1 MQQFVCKLQ
10 TSPNLIPE
18 WRKTERSG
26 VFRKAPTCQ
35 ESGWLK
41 ATGHSWILEV
51 LKSKVRDP
59 AGQALER
66 LPQKLA
72 RGRPKNQKLPAASTG
87 PASFVD
93 HAAQYLKEFRHPL
106 DFLQN
111 HEPVRLNA
119 EIEFRLGQFR
129 TIRGGLQIQIDR
141 QLLPRDCYR

>member
-1 MQQFVCKLQ
+1 L
-10 TSPNLIPE
+10 
-18 WRKTERSG
+18 
-26 VFRKAPTCQ
+26 
-35 ESGWLK
+35 LK
-41 ATGHSWILEV
+41 ATGHSWILKV
-51 LKSKVRDP
+51 LKSNVRDP
-59 AGQALER
+59 PGQTLGR

-72 RGRPKNQKLPAASTG
+72 RGRPQNQKLPTASSG

-93 HAAQYLKEFRHPL
+93 HAAHYLKEFRYPL

-141 QLLPRDCYR
+141 RLLPRDFHRQGCLADLPRSEQSHRRMSAKQCRKKI